1 MEFRILGPLEV
12 RDQGRPL
19 PLTAAKQRALLAIL
33 LVHAGEVVS
42 KDRLIDELWGAQP
55 PASAA
60 NALQVYVTQLR
71 RILEPERKPRAP
83 SAVLPA
89 SAGGYLIRVGA
100 GELDAQRFERQS
112 TAAVAAREAGDPG
125 GAAEGLRRALEI
137 WRGPALADFTYEPFA
152 QAEIA
157 RLEELRLIAV
167 EERIEADLAL
177 GRHAALVGELEA
189 LVETHPLRERLRGQ
203 LMLALY
209 RSGRQAEAVEAYRM
223 AHSMLMDELGIA
235 PSPALQELERAIL
248 RQSSALEA
256 PSRVPPAGVGTGPS
270 AGGRTAAAGRGKPQD
285 GDDPGPR
292 AGGRGRRE
300 PGGAPAA
307 RAARAGG
314 DDRRDRALRR
324 QGRERSRL
332 DADGL
337 VRRSAGA
344 RGRCGAGGARSVRA
358 ELASG
363 RGALRHR
370 HRRDPGR
377 RESTATTSR

>member
-42 KDRLIDELWGAQP
+42 ERPADRRALGRAAARDGGQRAPGLRH
-55 PASAA
+55 PAATAA
-60 NALQVYVTQLR
+60 RAGTQ
-71 RILEPERKPRAP
+71 PRAP

-89 SAGGYLIRVGA
+89 SAGGYA
-100 GELDAQRFERQS
+100 DARRAEANSTRSASSASS

-125 GAAEGLRRALEI
+125 GAAEGLRQALAL
-137 WRGPALADFTYEPFA
+137 WRGPALADFIYEPFA

-177 GRHAALVGELEA
+177 GRHAALAGELEA

-209 RSGRQAEAVEAYRM
+209 RSGRQAEAVEAYRI
-223 AHSMLMDELGIA
+223 AHSMLMDELGIT
-235 PSPALQELERAIL
+235 PGPALQELERAIL

-256 PSRVPPAGVGTGPS
+256 PSARRASRRRRDRPLRR
-270 AGGRTAAAGRGKPQD
+270 GRTAAAGRGKPQD
-285 GDDPGPR
+285 GDDPGPG
-292 AGGRGRRE
+292 ACGRRRRE

-307 RAARAGG
+307 RAARAGS
-314 DDRRDRALRR
+314 D
-324 QGRERSRL
+324 
-332 DADGL
+332 
-337 VRRSAGA
+337 
-344 RGRCGAGGARSVRA
+344 
-358 ELASG
+358 
-363 RGALRHR
+363 
-370 HRRDPGR
+370 
-377 RESTATTSR
+377 